1 MQLVCVWHRQLGGG
15 GTGKHALTEVLF
27 LDSRVWPSYCL
38 CPEDGHPLPE
48 QLGEIIPTLM

>member
-1 MQLVCVWHRQLGGG
+1 MQLVCVWHRPLGGG

-38 CPEDGHPLPE
+38 CSEDGHPLPE